1 MADILTNKQNIII
14 STGATPTSTE
24 INNQF
29 SAKSIR
35 QQWDSLAKENSGR
48 SDDGVMHIYWV
59 RTKITK
65 LNIELPPC
73 SPTFANGILS
83 KVQGKEYYIT
93 YFDLLTDAERTCK
106 VYTSNSQADC
116 YNGVILNG
124 LWHGVSFSAIEV

>member
-1 MADILTNKQNIII
+1 MANNLRNKGNLII
-14 STGATPTSTE
+14 SAGATPTTAE

-29 SAKSIR
+29 AVKSIR

-48 SDDGVMHIYWV
+48 SDDGIMHIYWV
-59 RTKITK
+59 RTQITK
-65 LNIELPPC
+65 LSIELPPC
-73 SPTFANGILS
+73 SPSQANSILS

-93 YFDLLTDAERTCK
+93 YYDLLTNAERTCK

-116 YNGVILNG
+116 YSGVILNG